1 MQSSLLSLPQQHA
14 PEVIHYVPEPGPT
27 PPQPG
32 SSVELGD
39 LKRILVRR
47 RFLILATAA
56 LLTLL
61 TLLYGLLTPALYSSV
76 AEIIVDPQDLQVV
89 TNDVNPSRVPP
100 DGGITMVESQVA
112 VVQSSG
118 VLLRAI
124 KDTNLT
130 EDPEFN
136 GQGLLSRLLGSV
148 LGSGSAE
155 TDKTGKTLDALRRR
169 LAVKRADKVLVLD
182 VVVTAKSAD
191 KAAMLANAIARAYLA
206 DQASARAKMATD
218 ASDSISARLDEQRK
232 RVQAAEN
239 AVEAYKSANNMV
251 MAAGNLVSDQ
261 ELTEINTQLSAAQ
274 SRTAALKAQVD
285 QLRRSGGAPDA
296 TSEAMRSSTISSL
309 RAQEATLVD
318 QVSQL
323 GTQLG
328 PRHPALIAAQQQLRD
343 TRALIAREL
352 ARIASAAD
360 ADYERAL
367 ANQQALEAKV
377 AGMKSKSL
385 DTDQASVR
393 LRELQRDLEAV
404 RSVYATYLQRAQ
416 ETREQINV
424 DSTNARI
431 ISEAMPALKK
441 SWPPLPLLLFGALF
455 GGLGL
460 GTGLALIAEYS
471 SPTVLSSRQ
480 MQSAIDAPVFGVL
493 PGKSGGRRWWPFGR
507 AATTANQ
514 KMDAVA
520 GLALRRL
527 FAASRRPPNW
537 PLVPSILVTSPP
549 EDAAQRGRVARLLA
563 NAAAARGS
571 RVLYIDTNAASGKKE
586 PQPGLLDVLRGEYA
600 FQAVSQNAPGSN
612 VAVLG
617 RGRQTA
623 AFSEAQGVYFTQH
636 MLAQASRDFQLVVV
650 DGGALADNLNASP
663 LVAMVDE
670 IVLVATL
677 NTTSMRE
684 VNATSEAISVMGR
697 LPTGALLVD
706 EAA

>member
-1 MQSSLLSLPQQHA
+1 MQYA
-14 PEVIHYVPEPGPT
+14 PEPVPTASYV
-27 PPQPG
+27 
-32 SSVELGD
+32 SSTVELGD

-56 LLTLL
+56 LLTLA
-61 TLLYGLLTPALYSSV
+61 TLAYGLLTPALYSSV
-76 AEIIVDPQDLQVV
+76 AEIIIDPQDLQVV

-100 DGGITMVESQVA
+100 DGGITMVESQVS
-112 VVQSSG
+112 VVQSTG
-118 VLLRAI
+118 VLLKAI
-124 KDTNLT
+124 QATNLT

-136 GQGLLSRLLGSV
+136 GQGGLVSRLLGGV
-148 LGSGSAE
+148 LGSGAAE
-155 TDKTGKTLDALRRR
+155 TDSTGKTLDALRRR

-182 VVVTAKSAD
+182 VIVTAKSAD
-191 KAAMLANAIARAYLA
+191 KAAKLAQAVAEAYLA

-218 ASDSISARLDEQRK
+218 ASDSITARLDEQRK
-232 RVQAAEN
+232 RVQQAEN

-274 SRTAALKAQVD
+274 SRTATLKAQVD

-296 TSEAMRSSTISSL
+296 TSEAMRSSVISSL

-323 GTQLG
+323 GTELG
-328 PRHPALIAAQQQLRD
+328 PRHPSMIAAQQQLRD

-352 ARIASAAD
+352 GRIGAA
-360 ADYERAL
+360 AETDYERAL

-385 DTDQASVR
+385 DTDQASVK

-431 ISEAMPALKK
+431 ISNAMPALKK

-460 GTGLALIAEYS
+460 GTALALIAEYS
-471 SPTVLSSRQ
+471 SPTVLSSAQ

-493 PGKSGGRRWWPFGR
+493 PAKSARRRWWPFG
-507 AATTANQ
+507 AATVAGQ
-514 KMDAVA
+514 KTDAVA

-527 FAASRRPPNW
+527 FASSRRPPNW
-537 PLVPSILVTSPP
+537 PLVPSILLTSPP
-549 EDAAQRGRVARLLA
+549 EDAAHRGRVARLLA

-571 RVLYIDTNAASGKKE
+571 RVLFIDTNAGSGKKE
-586 PQPGLLDVLRGEYA
+586 PLPGLLDVLRGEYA
-600 FQAVSQNAPGSN
+600 FEALSQYTAGSN

-623 AFSEAQGVYFTQH
+623 VFSEAQGVYFTQH
-636 MLAQASRDFQLVVV
+636 MLAQAGRNFDLVVV

-670 IVLVATL
+670 IVMVATL
-677 NTTSMRE
+677 NSTPMRD
-684 VNATSEAISVMGR
+684 VTAASQAISVMGR

>member
-1 MQSSLLSLPQQHA
+1 MQYAA
-14 PEVIHYVPEPGPT
+14 PEPVPT
-27 PPQPG
+27 ASYA
-32 SSVELGD
+32 SSTVELGD

-47 RFLILATAA
+47 RFLILLTAA
-56 LLTLL
+56 LLTLGAL
-61 TLLYGLLTPALYSSV
+61 AYGLLTPALYSSV
-76 AEIIVDPQDLQVV
+76 AEILIDPQDLQVV

-100 DGGITMVESQVA
+100 DGGITMVESQVS
-112 VVQSSG
+112 VVQSTG

-124 KDTNLT
+124 EATNLT

-136 GQGLLSRLLGSV
+136 GQGGLLGRLLGGV

-155 TDKTGKTLDALRRR
+155 TDRTGKTLDALRRR

-182 VVVTAKSAD
+182 VIVTAKSAD
-191 KAAMLANAIARAYLA
+191 KAAKLANAIAQAYLA

-218 ASDSISARLDEQRK
+218 ASDSITARLEEQRK
-232 RVQAAEN
+232 RVQQAEN
-239 AVEAYKSANNMV
+239 AVEAYKSAHNMV

-296 TSEAMRSSTISSL
+296 TSEAMRSSVISSL

-323 GTQLG
+323 GTELG
-328 PRHPALIAAQQQLRD
+328 PRHPSMIAAQQQLRD

-352 ARIASAAD
+352 GRIGAA
-360 ADYERAL
+360 AETDYERAL

-431 ISEAMPALKK
+431 ISNAMPALNK
-441 SWPPLPLLLFGALF
+441 SWPPLPLLVFGALF

-460 GTGLALIAEYS
+460 GTALALIMEYS
-471 SPTVLSSRQ
+471 SPTVLSSAQ

-493 PGKSGGRRWWPFGR
+493 PAKAGSGRRWWPFGGG
-507 AATTANQ
+507 AAAAGQ
-514 KMDAVA
+514 KTDAVA

-527 FAASRRPPNW
+527 FASSRRPPNW
-537 PLVPSILVTSPP
+537 PLVPSILLTSPP
-549 EDAAQRGRVARLLA
+549 EDAAHRGRVARLLA

-571 RVLYIDTNAASGKKE
+571 RVLFIDTNNASGGKKE

-600 FQAVSQNAPGSN
+600 FEAVSQHTAGSN

-617 RGRQTA
+617 RGRQKA
-623 AFSEAQGVYFTQH
+623 VFSEAQGVYFTQH
-636 MLAQASRDFQLVVV
+636 MLAQAGRNFDLVVV

-670 IVLVATL
+670 IVMVATL
-677 NTTSMRE
+677 NSTPMRD
-684 VNATSEAISVMGR
+684 VTAASQAISVMGR

>member
-1 MQSSLLSLPQQHA
+1 
-14 PEVIHYVPEPGPT
+14 
-27 PPQPG
+27 
-32 SSVELGD
+32 
-39 LKRILVRR
+39 
-47 RFLILATAA
+47 
-56 LLTLL
+56 
-61 TLLYGLLTPALYSSV
+61 
-76 AEIIVDPQDLQVV
+76 
-89 TNDVNPSRVPP
+89 
-100 DGGITMVESQVA
+100 MVESQVS
-112 VVQSSG
+112 VVQSTG
-118 VLLRAI
+118 VLLKAI
-124 KDTNLT
+124 EATKLT

-136 GQGLLSRLLGSV
+136 GQGGLLGRLLGGV

-155 TDKTGKTLDALRRR
+155 TDRTGKTLDALRRV

-182 VVVTAKSAD
+182 VIVTAKSPD
-191 KAAMLANAIARAYLA
+191 KAAKLANAIAQAYLA
-206 DQASARAKMATD
+206 DRASARAKMATD
-218 ASDSISARLDEQRK
+218 ASDSITARLDEQRK
-232 RVQAAEN
+232 RVQQAEN

-296 TSEAMRSSTISSL
+296 TSEAMRSSVISSL

-323 GTQLG
+323 GTELG
-328 PRHPALIAAQQQLRD
+328 PRHPSMIAAQQQLRD

-352 ARIASAAD
+352 GRIGAA
-360 ADYERAL
+360 AETDYERAL

-385 DTDQASVR
+385 DTDQASVK

-460 GTGLALIAEYS
+460 GTALALIAEYS
-471 SPTVLSSRQ
+471 SPTVLSSAQ
-480 MQSAIDAPVFGVL
+480 MQSVIDAPVFGVL
-493 PGKSGGRRWWPFGR
+493 PAKAGSGRRLWPFGG
-507 AATTANQ
+507 AAVAAGQ
-514 KMDAVA
+514 KTDAVA

-527 FAASRRPPNW
+527 FASSRRPPNW
-537 PLVPSILVTSPP
+537 PLVPSILLTSPP
-549 EDAAQRGRVARLLA
+549 EDAAHRGRVARLLA

-571 RVLYIDTNAASGKKE
+571 RVLFIDTNAGSGKKE

-600 FQAVSQNAPGSN
+600 FEALSQYTAGSN

-623 AFSEAQGVYFTQH
+623 VFSEARGVYFTQH
-636 MLAQASRDFQLVVV
+636 MLAQAGRNFDLVVV

-670 IVLVATL
+670 IVMVATL
-677 NTTSMRE
+677 NSTPMADVTAASQ
-684 VNATSEAISVMGR
+684 AISVMGR

>member
-1 MQSSLLSLPQQHA
+1 MQYAA
-14 PEVIHYVPEPGPT
+14 PEPMPT
-27 PPQPG
+27 ASYA
-32 SSVELGD
+32 SSTVELGD

-47 RFLILATAA
+47 RFLILLTAA
-56 LLTLL
+56 LLTLGA
-61 TLLYGLLTPALYSSV
+61 LLYGLFTPALYSSV
-76 AEIIVDPQDLQVV
+76 SEILIDPQDLQVV

-100 DGGITMVESQVA
+100 DGGITMVESQVS
-112 VVQSSG
+112 VVQSTG

-124 KDTNLT
+124 QATNLT

-136 GQGLLSRLLGSV
+136 GEGGLLGRLLGGV
-148 LGSGSAE
+148 LGSGSGSAE
-155 TDKTGKTLDALRRR
+155 TDRTGKTLDALRRR

-182 VVVTAKSAD
+182 VIVTAKSAD
-191 KAAMLANAIARAYLA
+191 KAAKLANAIAQAYLA

-218 ASDSISARLDEQRK
+218 ASDSITARLDEQRK
-232 RVQAAEN
+232 RVQQAEN
-239 AVEAYKSANNMV
+239 AVEAYKSAHNMV

-261 ELTEINTQLSAAQ
+261 ELTELNTQLSAAQ

-296 TSEAMRSSTISSL
+296 TSEAMRSSVISSL

-323 GTQLG
+323 GTELG
-328 PRHPALIAAQQQLRD
+328 PRHPSMIAAQQQLRD

-352 ARIASAAD
+352 GRIGAA
-360 ADYERAL
+360 AETDYERAL

-431 ISEAMPALKK
+431 ISNAMPALKK
-441 SWPPLPLLLFGALF
+441 SWPPLPLLVFGALF

-460 GTGLALIAEYS
+460 GTALALIAEYS
-471 SPTVLSSRQ
+471 SPTVLSSAQ

-493 PGKSGGRRWWPFGR
+493 PAKSGSGRRWWPFGGG
-507 AATTANQ
+507 AAAAAGQ
-514 KMDAVA
+514 KTDAVA

-527 FAASRRPPNW
+527 FASSRRPPNW
-537 PLVPSILVTSPP
+537 PLVPSILLTSPP
-549 EDAAQRGRVARLLA
+549 EDAAHRGRVARLLA

-571 RVLYIDTNAASGKKE
+571 RVLFIDTNAGSGKKE

-600 FQAVSQNAPGSN
+600 FEALSQHTPGSN

-617 RGRQTA
+617 RGRQKA
-623 AFSEAQGVYFTQH
+623 VFSEAQGVYFTQH
-636 MLAQASRDFQLVVV
+636 MLAQAGRNFDLVVV

-670 IVLVATL
+670 IVMVATL
-677 NTTSMRE
+677 NSTPMRD
-684 VNATSEAISVMGR
+684 VTAASQAIAVMGR

>member
-1 MQSSLLSLPQQHA
+1 MQYAA
-14 PEVIHYVPEPGPT
+14 PEPVPT
-27 PPQPG
+27 ASYA
-32 SSVELGD
+32 SSTVELGD

-47 RFLILATAA
+47 RFLILLTAA
-56 LLTLL
+56 LLTLGAL
-61 TLLYGLLTPALYSSV
+61 AYGLLTPALYSSV
-76 AEIIVDPQDLQVV
+76 SEILIDPQDLQVV

-100 DGGITMVESQVA
+100 DGGITMVESQVS
-112 VVQSSG
+112 VVQSTG
-118 VLLRAI
+118 VLLKAI
-124 KDTNLT
+124 EATKLT

-136 GQGLLSRLLGSV
+136 GQGGLLSRLLGGV
-148 LGSGSAE
+148 LGSGSAD
-155 TDKTGKTLDALRRR
+155 TDRTGKTLDALRRR

-182 VVVTAKSAD
+182 VIVTAKSAD
-191 KAAMLANAIARAYLA
+191 KAAKLANAIAQAYLA

-218 ASDSISARLDEQRK
+218 ASDSITARLDEQRK
-232 RVQAAEN
+232 RVQQAEN
-239 AVEAYKSANNMV
+239 AVEAYKSAHNMV

-296 TSEAMRSSTISSL
+296 TSEAMRSSVISSL

-323 GTQLG
+323 GTELG
-328 PRHPALIAAQQQLRD
+328 PRHPSMIAAQQQLRD

-352 ARIASAAD
+352 GRIGAA
-360 ADYERAL
+360 AETDYERAL

-385 DTDQASVR
+385 DTDQASVK

-431 ISEAMPALKK
+431 ISNAMPALKK

-460 GTGLALIAEYS
+460 GTALALILEYS
-471 SPTVLSSRQ
+471 SPTVLSSAQ

-493 PGKSGGRRWWPFGR
+493 PAKSSRRRWWPFGGS
-507 AATTANQ
+507 AAAGQ
-514 KMDAVA
+514 KTDAVA

-527 FAASRRPPNW
+527 FASSRRPPNW
-537 PLVPSILVTSPP
+537 PLVPSVLLTSPP
-549 EDAAQRGRVARLLA
+549 EDAAHRGRVARLLA

-571 RVLYIDTNAASGKKE
+571 RVLFIDTNNASGGKKE

-600 FQAVSQNAPGSN
+600 FEAVSQRTAGSN

-623 AFSEAQGVYFTQH
+623 VFSEAQGVYFTQH
-636 MLAQASRDFQLVVV
+636 MLAQAGRNFDLVVI

-670 IVLVATL
+670 IVMVATL
-677 NTTSMRE
+677 NSTPMRD
-684 VNATSEAISVMGR
+684 VTAASQAISVMGR

>member
-1 MQSSLLSLPQQHA
+1 MQYA
-14 PEVIHYVPEPGPT
+14 PE
-27 PPQPG
+27 PPPAVSNP
-32 SSVELGD
+32 SSTVELGD

-56 LLTLL
+56 LLTLGA
-61 TLLYGLLTPALYSSV
+61 LLYGLFTPALYSSV

-124 KDTNLT
+124 AATNLT

-136 GQGLLSRLLGSV
+136 GQGGLLSNLLGGV

-182 VVVTAKSAD
+182 VIVTAKSAD
-191 KAAMLANAIARAYLA
+191 KAAKLANAIAQAYLA

-218 ASDSISARLDEQRK
+218 ASDSITARLEEQRK
-232 RVQAAEN
+232 RVQRAEN

-261 ELTEINTQLSAAQ
+261 ELTEINTQLAAAQ
-274 SRTAALKAQVD
+274 SRTATLKAQVD

-296 TSEAMRSSTISSL
+296 TSEAMRSAVISSL

-323 GTQLG
+323 GTELG
-328 PRHPALIAAQQQLRD
+328 PRHPSMMAAQQQLRD

-352 ARIASAAD
+352 GRIVAA
-360 ADYERAL
+360 AETDYERAL

-385 DTDQASVR
+385 DTDQASVK

-416 ETREQINV
+416 ETREQVNV

-431 ISEAMPALKK
+431 ISDAMPALKK
-441 SWPPLPLLLFGALF
+441 SWPPLLLLVFGAFF

-471 SPTVLSSRQ
+471 SPTVLSSAQ
-480 MQSAIDAPVFGVL
+480 MQSAIDAPVVGVL
-493 PGKSGGRRWWPFGR
+493 PAKSARRRWWPFGG
-507 AATTANQ
+507 AAAPAGQ

-527 FAASRRPPNW
+527 FSSSRRPPDW
-537 PLVPSILVTSPP
+537 PLVPSVLLTSAP

-571 RVLYIDTNAASGKKE
+571 RVLFIDTNNAGGGQKV

-600 FQAVSQNAPGSN
+600 FEALSQYAPGSN

-617 RGRQTA
+617 KGRPKA

-636 MLAQASRDFQLVVV
+636 MLAQASRNFELVIV

-677 NTTSMRE
+677 NATPMRD
-684 VNATSEAISVMGR
+684 VTAASQAISVMGR